1 MATERSCVAA
11 FIRGAAGICRNRPAR
26 CMLSAVPTDSS
37 RQSSMRPRVLIA
49 DDYPGIVSAIRR
61 LLAPDCD
68 VVGSVADG
76 SELLEAV
83 GRLQP
88 DVIVLDLNMPKLN
101 GLDACQQIRQA
112 IPHTKVI
119 ILTAMIDPAIMQK
132 ALALGASAFIAK
144 QSVGDDLLSA
154 IRRAW
159 RET

>member
-1 MATERSCVAA
+1 
-11 FIRGAAGICRNRPAR
+11 
-26 CMLSAVPTDSS
+26 MLSAVSPRPHNPST
-37 RQSSMRPRVLIA
+37 QRPRVLIA
-49 DDYPGIVSAIRR
+49 DDYPGIVSAIGR

-83 GRLQP
+83 ERLQP
-88 DVIVLDLNMPKLN
+88 DVVVLDLNMPKVN
-101 GLDACQQIRQA
+101 GLDACLQIRQA

-119 ILTAMIDPAIMQK
+119 MLTATIDEGIMQK

-159 RET
+159 EEH